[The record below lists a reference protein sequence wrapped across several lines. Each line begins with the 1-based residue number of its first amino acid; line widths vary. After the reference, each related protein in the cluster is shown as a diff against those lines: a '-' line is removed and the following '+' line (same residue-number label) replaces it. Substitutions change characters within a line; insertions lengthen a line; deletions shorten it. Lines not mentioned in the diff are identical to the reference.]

1 MRQTPLVIL
10 STLLL
15 AAGTILVGC
24 GKGST
29 EKQPPPPGD
38 MAVNAAPPPKGDSGP
53 GTGGLVEVKPDA
65 AAPAPAAVTAAQ
77 AEALVQEWLRTQ
89 NEGDL
94 PGYAK
99 LYASRFSGVKRVG
112 PQRWQFNRATWLAD
126 RKAMFA
132 GKMTVAAASVAVR
145 PAGASAIVTFTQTW
159 QSGSFK
165 DEGPKQLVVVREA
178 DRLVIAREELLA
190 SKVAPPAVLDAALFA
205 HVVPVDA
212 QQGIGLVLSPTAS
225 ADWAQGPARAV
236 RRAAVARRDVLEE
249 KLPEP
254 LKAWKGRKV
263 ALYGPQGKVCEGA
276 VTGLALLAEAVPH
289 FGIVQ
294 GWNGEQG
301 ERKLTDD
308 QTAEEIWR
316 LAADRGRRLV
326 GLLDVDAGKCA
337 GARFGR
343 DAARSAPAVYRANPA
358 DGPLGATA
366 LAAFRALPAYQ
377 AVTRQFRSEGKA
389 GDWETYSGGKPTII
403 TYVHPDAG
411 TRYVLLHAEAG
422 SGCGDFRGELWA
434 IWQVTGPLAKPT
446 LVLLSGAERPGEG
459 FVPTVAVDLDGDGQ
473 PELVSPHRL
482 LRREGQGY
490 RTAVNIEPPFFD
502 CPC

>member
-1 MRQTPLVIL
+1 VLL
-10 STLLL
+10 S
-15 AAGTILVGC
+15 GC
-24 GKGST
+24 RDRDADRRSKETS
-29 EKQPPPPGD
+29 D
-38 MAVNAAPPPKGDSGP
+38 MAVNTAPPPTGDAGRP

-65 AAPAPAAVTAAQ
+65 AAAAPAAGAVKPAD
-77 AEALVQEWLRTQ
+77 AEALVKEWLRAQ

-94 PGYAK
+94 AGYGK
-99 LYASRFSGVKRVG
+99 LYAQRFSGVKRVG
-112 PQRWQFNRATWLAD
+112 PQRWQFNRTTWLAD
-126 RKAMFA
+126 R
-132 GKMTVAAASVAVR
+132 GKMFGGKQTVAAANVAVR
-145 PAGASAIVTFTQTW
+145 PAGASAIVTFTQTF
-159 QSGSFK
+159 QVGDFK
-165 DEGPKQLVVVREA
+165 DEGPKQLVLVREA
-178 DRLVIAREELLA
+178 DRVVVAREEMLA

-212 QQGIGLVLSPTAS
+212 QQGLGLVLSPAAS

-236 RRAAVARRDVLEE
+236 RRAAVARRDVQEA

-289 FGIVQ
+289 FGVVQ

-301 ERKLTDD
+301 EPKLTDD

-326 GLLDVDAGKCA
+326 GLLDVDAGRCA

-377 AVTRQFRSEGKA
+377 SVAKQFRADGKA

-459 FVPTVAVDLDGDGQ
+459 FVPAVAVDLDGDGQ

-482 LRREGQGY
+482 LRREGKGY
-490 RTAVNIEPPFFD
+490 RTAVNLEPPFFD